1 MALPSTYEA
10 CKVDLLTSD
19 EELRAKYPAD
29 LAGRVSR
36 IRDMYNLWLSNPAMK
51 DRQLRDAIM
60 SKYGISQSA
69 AYSDIVI
76 IHQLAPLLA
85 QKSRDFHRMRA
96 NEMYLEAYAMAKA
109 RKDVKTMAQLI
120 ASYSKTNGL
129 DKDDEM
135 TMPYEDIVNQ
145 PFCATLDVRVLG
157 IKPIPDIYNHIA
169 KLTKELLRD
178 HSDIVDV
185 EYEETDLEE
194 DYLFPDNAM
203 KTDGTDKPEGETDIL

>member
-1 MALPSTYEA
+1 MPLPSTYEA

-36 IRDMYNLWLSNPAMK
+36 IRDMYNHWLSNPSMK

-76 IHQLAPLLA
+76 IHQLAPLLS
-85 QKSRDFHRMRA
+85 QKSRDFHRARA

-129 DKDDEM
+129 DKEDEIAV
-135 TMPYEDIVNQ
+135 PYEDIVRQ

-178 HSDIVDV
+178 HADIVDV
-185 EYEETDLEE
+185 EYEEPDLEE
-194 DYLFPDNAM
+194 EFLFPDIA
-203 KTDGTDKPEGETDIL
+203 KEQDGTDQPEGSPDLL

>member
-1 MALPSTYEA
+1 MPLPSTYEA

-36 IRDMYNLWLSNPAMK
+36 IRDMYNHWLSNPSMK

-76 IHQLAPLLA
+76 IHQLAPLLS
-85 QKSRDFHRMRA
+85 QKSRDFHRARA

-129 DKDDEM
+129 DKEDEIAV
-135 TMPYEDIVNQ
+135 PYEDIVRQ

-178 HSDIVDV
+178 HADIVDV
-185 EYEETDLEE
+185 ECEEPDLEE
-194 DYLFPDNAM
+194 EFLFPDKA
-203 KTDGTDKPEGETDIL
+203 KETDGTDQPEGSTNLL